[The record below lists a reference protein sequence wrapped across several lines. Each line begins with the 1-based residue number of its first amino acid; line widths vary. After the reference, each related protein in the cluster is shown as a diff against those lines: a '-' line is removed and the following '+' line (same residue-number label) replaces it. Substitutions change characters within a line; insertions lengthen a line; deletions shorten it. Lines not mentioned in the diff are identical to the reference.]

1 MARMSAGGAS
11 WRVLSARGYADLS
24 PPEAEHA
31 ALELPTDRARYVG
44 VLKEVGDYP
53 ARSVLGQRIPT
64 SAEVDELK
72 RLSGRWRAVVPLD
85 DDRALRV
92 AAGLF
97 ARLYLL
103 DPLYDVGAL
112 LYAAWHDPLIRD
124 EHSRRLAQHAGLL
137 ARAAPVLREDI
148 GVLTPEHLP
157 GSWNVRP
164 GWRRPPLGA
173 DTRQSAAWAMRTG
186 LVLLYWADRL
196 DAVICATRHDVQVAL
211 AVLLGPRATSAT
223 LDVCEPAHLSEAVF
237 ARASTFATLENAWSS
252 TRDASRRR
260 VLRDVD
266 EVADRLSVVASAWAV
281 DASPRPWRLSIGR
294 GWVPEPAL
302 ITRRILNGEDPE
314 RTPPLVRRAL
324 RRRAM
329 SFLPDSP

>member
-1 MARMSAGGAS
+1 MSAGGAS
-11 WRVLSARGYADLS
+11 WRVLSSRGYADLS

-44 VLKEVGDYP
+44 VLKEVGEYP

-64 SAEVDELK
+64 PEEVDDLK
-72 RLSGRWRAVVPLD
+72 RLPGRWRAVVPLD

-97 ARLYLL
+97 ARLYVL
-103 DPLYDVGAL
+103 DPFYDVGAL

-137 ARAAPVLREDI
+137 ARAAPLLREDI

-164 GWRRPPLGA
+164 GWRKPASGA
-173 DTRQSAAWAMRTG
+173 DARQTAAWAMRTA

-196 DAVICATRHDVQVAL
+196 DAVICATRLDVQVAL
-211 AVLLGPRATSAT
+211 TVLLGQRATSAT
-223 LDVCEPAHLSEAVF
+223 VAVCEPAHLGHAVS
-237 ARASTFATLENAWSS
+237 ARAAALDALEGAWSS
-252 TRDASRRR
+252 ARDASRRR

-266 EVADRLSVVASAWAV
+266 EAADRLAGVASAWQV
-281 DASPRPWRLSIGR
+281 DGSPRPWHLSIGQ
-294 GWVPEPAL
+294 GWVPEPTL
-302 ITRRILNGEDPE
+302 LTRRILNGEDPE
-314 RTPPLVRRAL
+314 RTPPLARRAL

-329 SFLPDSP
+329 SLLP